1 MLTGDHHVET
11 YQVTRAR
18 SVRAAACRSRIATI
32 SAPNTA
38 GGRVNDYCHYCYDR
52 GQFTDPTLTADQMIE
67 QSAEFLVR
75 QTCMTGE
82 EARLLA
88 AETIPQLKRWQTVFP
103 A

>member
-1 MLTGDHHVET
+1 MLKLPGDQGPFCQSCGMPLAHRYDFGT
-11 YQVTRAR
+11 N
-18 SVRAAACRSRIATI
+18 S
-32 SAPNTA
+32 A
-38 GGRVNDYCHYCYDR
+38 GGRVNDYCHYCYDG
-52 GQFTDPTLTADQMIE
+52 GQFTDPSLTADQMIE
-67 QSAEFLVR
+67 QSADFLVR